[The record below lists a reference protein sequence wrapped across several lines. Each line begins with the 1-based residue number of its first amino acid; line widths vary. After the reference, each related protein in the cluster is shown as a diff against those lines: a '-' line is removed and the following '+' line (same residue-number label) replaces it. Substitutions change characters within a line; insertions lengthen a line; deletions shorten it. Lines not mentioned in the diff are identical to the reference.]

1 MSETMKPKYK
11 VIEDYV
17 IDQIREGKLKP
28 GDQIETE
35 AQLSERFG
43 IGRLTVNK
51 ALLNLAN
58 AGFITRTPGKGSFVK
73 QRTVSKN
80 LVSSNVSFSEDMRAI
95 GMEPGSKLIEYR
107 LVTGEEAPEAAE
119 KLNLNPDQRMHYFIR
134 VRTGDGVPIAVSY
147 TYLSAEL
154 IPALDVRALDGSLN
168 EYLRTI
174 GIDGSGGAIYRMS
187 AHLPTERQKE
197 LLGVDEA
204 ALLRN
209 AHVTFTADGIPYE
222 YVETYYLCTR
232 YEYTFSTVSNRDS

>member
-17 IDQIREGKLKP
+17 IDQIREGRLKP

-58 AGFITRTPGKGSFVK
+58 AGYITRTPGKGSFVQ

-80 LVSSNVSFSEDMRAI
+80 LVTSKGSFSEDMRAI
-95 GMEPGSKLIEYR
+95 GMEPGSRLIEYR

-154 IPALDVRALDGSLN
+154 IPALEGR
-168 EYLRTI
+168 
-174 GIDGSGGAIYRMS
+174 IDAILLTGGLAWSR
-187 AHLPTERQKE
+187 K
-197 LLGVDEA
+197 LL
-204 ALLRN
+204 
-209 AHVTFTADGIPYE
+209 
-222 YVETYYLCTR
+222 
-232 YEYTFSTVSNRDS
+232 